1 MAGKHDGGFFLDDP
15 ASRLLLLALVGLIWF
30 QGESLRSEIRALRT
44 ELHTE
49 LRAEI
54 GDLRTEMRAEMRGLH
69 TEVRDLCGNVNGLHA
84 GVRSLRTEIDDLHG
98 EVADLHR
105 EVNGLR
111 AEVAD
116 LNKRIAELEVAVARI
131 EVRRALRLMLALRFA
146 ASGEGASVGG
156 PTIAAGLLLARAQP
170 EIDSILS
177 AIDQDARSEL
187 ANDLWEDRANIL
199 ARAAPSP

>member
-1 MAGKHDGGFFLDDP
+1 MAGKRDGGFFLDDP

-30 QGESLRSEIRALRT
+30 QGESLRSEIRDLR
-44 ELHTE
+44 TE

-54 GDLRTEMRAEMRGLH
+54 GALRIEMRTEIRR
-69 TEVRDLCGNVNGLHA
+69 
-84 GVRSLRTEIDDLHG
+84 LRTEIGGLHG
-98 EVADLHR
+98 EIGGLHGEIGDLRAEIGALHR
-105 EVNGLR
+105 EVGDLR
-111 AEVAD
+111 KRVA
-116 LNKRIAELEVAVARI
+116 KLEVAVARI
-131 EVRRALRLMLALRFA
+131 EVRRSLRLMLALRFA

-156 PTIAAGLLLARAQP
+156 PTIAAGLLLVRARP

-199 ARAAPSP
+199 ARAAPVL

>member
-1 MAGKHDGGFFLDDP
+1 MAGKRDGGFFLDDP

-30 QGESLRSEIRALRT
+30 QGESLRSEIRDLR
-44 ELHTE
+44 TE

-54 GDLRTEMRAEMRGLH
+54 GE
-69 TEVRDLCGNVNGLHA
+69 
-84 GVRSLRTEIDDLHG
+84 
-98 EVADLHR
+98 LHR
-105 EVNGLR
+105 EVGDLSKR
-111 AEVAD
+111 VA
-116 LNKRIAELEVAVARI
+116 KLEVAVARI
-131 EVRRALRLMLALRFA
+131 EARRSLQLMLALRFA

-156 PTIAAGLLLARAQP
+156 PTIAAGLLLARARP

-199 ARAAPSP
+199 ARAAPVL

>member
-1 MAGKHDGGFFLDDP
+1 MAGKRDGGFFLDDP

-30 QGESLRSEIRALRT
+30 QGESLRSEIRDLR
-44 ELHTE
+44 TE

-54 GDLRTEMRAEMRGLH
+54 GE
-69 TEVRDLCGNVNGLHA
+69 
-84 GVRSLRTEIDDLHG
+84 
-98 EVADLHR
+98 LHR
-105 EVNGLR
+105 EVGDLSKR
-111 AEVAD
+111 VA
-116 LNKRIAELEVAVARI
+116 KLEVAVARI
-131 EVRRALRLMLALRFA
+131 EVRRSLRLMLALRFA

-156 PTIAAGLLLARAQP
+156 PTIAAGLLLARARP

-199 ARAAPSP
+199 ARAAPVL